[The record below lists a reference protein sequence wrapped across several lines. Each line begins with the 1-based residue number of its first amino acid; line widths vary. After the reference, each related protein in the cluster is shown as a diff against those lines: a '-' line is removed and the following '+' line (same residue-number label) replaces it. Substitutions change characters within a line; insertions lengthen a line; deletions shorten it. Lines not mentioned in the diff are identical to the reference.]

1 MGSVVCDNLLKF
13 KSIKLERNFHTKPP
27 CIMSQILSLELR
39 TFPVSFNSHKHWLL
53 GNCLRTL
60 MSTSI
65 PFIALFY
72 YLNSWFQKCNL
83 LLHLSLINIQKK
95 SCCIQYTQPFISYFP
110 EKPKQKKPYYSFIY
124 TSQRKTVHYNAE
136 NINTVIDVTQ
146 IIYFILL
153 TFLKNK
159 KEEGDKKKSF
169 WKTLTVKI

>member
-110 EKPKQKKPYYSFIY
+110 LLINIYYWSAQFVTCYYKIF
-124 TSQRKTVHYNAE
+124 KHYLE
-136 NINTVIDVTQ
+136 IFQQCVVLC
-146 IIYFILL
+146 YLFVFLSLL
-153 TFLKNK
+153 YKLV
-159 KEEGDKKKSF
+159 
-169 WKTLTVKI
+169 W